1 MCPARISG
9 TIKIAFSAH
18 TVAVI
23 NPTEWLINTVL
34 TTGISYN
41 RGSIA
46 GS

>member
-9 TIKIAFSAH
+9 TIEIDSAH

-34 TTGISYN
+34 TTGRSYN